1 MKYNFGGF
9 KNWAPASGELDM
21 LQGFDVFRASES
33 KHIPRDVCE
42 GCVCWRVWGRCVQVQ
57 VEDYELD
64 EIMKSDER
72 LEGYDLKAECRTFKN
87 CCPIL
92 FFDFIGKK
100 LPELD
105 TVEMEEHV

>member
-9 KNWAPASGELDM
+9 KNWKPASGELDM

-33 KHIPRDVCE
+33 QHIPRDVCE
-42 GCVCWRVWGRCVQVQ
+42 GCVCWRVWGTCVQVQ
-57 VEDYELD
+57 VEDLEEDARIKQD
-64 EIMKSDER
+64 E
-72 LEGYDLKAECRTFKN
+72 EGYEDIPKSECLVFRN

-100 LPELD
+100 LPELV
-105 TVEMEEHV
+105 TTESEEA

>member
-9 KNWAPASGELDM
+9 KNWKPASGEIDM

-33 KHIPRDVCE
+33 RNIPRDVCE
-42 GCVCWRVWGRCVQVQ
+42 GCVCWRVWGKCVQVQ
-57 VEDYELD
+57 VEDYEAD
-64 EIMKSDER
+64 SQMKQNEY
-72 LEGYDLKAECRTFKN
+72 GYEEFKGQCLVYRN

-100 LPELD
+100 LPELE
-105 TVEMEEHV
+105 TTEMEEHE

>member
-9 KNWAPASGELDM
+9 KNWQPASGELDM

-33 KHIPRDVCE
+33 QHIPRDVCE
-42 GCVCWRVWGRCVQVQ
+42 GCVCWRVWGTCVQVQ
-57 VEDYELD
+57 VEDWEAD
-64 EIMKSDER
+64 AESER
-72 LEGYDLKAECRTFKN
+72 GEGYEGIPKSHCLTWRN

-100 LPELD
+100 LPELE
-105 TVEMEEHV
+105 TSEMEEHV